1 MNKNNKLLKGGGD
14 KFGPVSVPYGS
25 SRELDKALTEGPTE
39 LAKKSTLLATQST
52 NNLNNALIKGSSNL
66 NKAFTEG
73 SSNLNNASTLVT
85 SNLNNAFTEGSS
97 NLNNASTLVTNN
109 LNNTLIKGSS
119 NLNNTLI
126 KGSSNLNKAFT
137 EGSEELTKTSAS
149 VINASGPGPGPDTID
164 PGTGTDTIDPGP
176 VTTTIGPGPGP
187 GPDPGPGPGP
197 DPDAPNTDAKPYNFN
212 DQVAEAEAEAKK
224 NVAAATQ
231 IQKASEAK
239 QSSNPAGFMTVW
251 LAPFVFWSKNYLSI
265 AKAFNAEVG
274 PIVHEAADLAASTT
288 AELSSI
294 KEIASF
300 NADSRV
306 KDQAF
311 VTHLEVY
318 YTENPGIERLDPES
332 LEWKKAKQKYEDELK
347 EFTEKDDTKE
357 GDTKE
362 GDTKEGDT
370 KKGEKEVKKGEEEEK
385 KGEEVKK
392 GWFGGN
398 SRKTLTL
405 GQIQKG
411 GRQSANRTK
420 KSIHDFF
427 KSSVT
432 SSHILK
438 MVKKHGDNKRNT
450 KVKRKRVGK
459 RSRKGRQ

>member
-1 MNKNNKLLKGGGD
+1 MNNASASGTD
-14 KFGPVSVPYGS
+14 
-25 SRELDKALTEGPTE
+25 
-39 LAKKSTLLATQST
+39 
-52 NNLNNALIKGSSNL
+52 NLNKAFTEGSSNL

-73 SSNLNNASTLVT
+73 SSNLNN
-85 SNLNNAFTEGSS
+85 
-97 NLNNASTLVTNN
+97 
-109 LNNTLIKGSS
+109 TLIK
-119 NLNNTLI
+119 
-126 KGSSNLNKAFT
+126 
-137 EGSEELTKTSAS
+137 GSEELTKTSAS
-149 VINASGPGPGPDTID
+149 VINASGTGTIA
-164 PGTGTDTIDPGP
+164 PGTVASASVINAPGT
-176 VTTTIGPGPGP
+176 VTS
-187 GPDPGPGPGP
+187 
-197 DPDAPNTDAKPYNFN
+197 APNTDATPYNFN
-212 DQVAEAEAEAKK
+212 AEVTKREKEFEKSVAKATKEEEASA
-224 NVAAATQ
+224 
-231 IQKASEAK
+231 AK
-239 QSSNPAGFMTVW
+239 QSSNPTGPMAVW
-251 LAPFVFWSKNYLSI
+251 LAPFVFWSKIYLSQ
-265 AKAFNAEVG
+265 AKAVQAEVG
-274 PIVHEAADLAASTT
+274 PIVQEVTDFVASTE
-288 AELSSI
+288 AEIVSQ
-294 KEIASF
+294 KDIARY

-311 VTHLEVY
+311 VAHLEAY
-318 YTENPGIERLDPES
+318 YSENSNVERLDPGS
-332 LEWKKAKQKYEDELK
+332 PEWKEAKQKYEDELK

-362 GDTKEGDT
+362 GDTK
-370 KKGEKEVKKGEEEEK
+370 EEK

-438 MVKKHGDNKRNT
+438 MVKKHGDIKRNT